1 MASTYFL
8 NAQPG
13 QISITLNSGPAT
25 VLAGLNDPNN
35 DPFCKLGLRA
45 SPDKNVLGTGGV
57 NSLAVNT
64 TDGHTEWKITLR
76 GILPGNDI
84 QFLVFANQ
92 VLGRQGIQTH
102 GFEIVQTAGSKRRKP
117 VTKR

>member
-8 NAQPG
+8 NTQPG

-35 DPFCKLGLRA
+35 DPFCKLGLKA
-45 SPDKNVLGTGGV
+45 NPDKNVLGTGGV
-57 NSLAVNT
+57 NSLAVNSH
-64 TDGHTEWKITLR
+64 DGNTEWKITLE

-92 VLGRQGIQTH
+92 VIGRQGIQTQ
-102 GFEIVQTAGSKRRKP
+102 GFKIVRIAGTMRRKP
-117 VTKR
+117 VTRR

>member
-25 VLAGLNDPNN
+25 VLAGLNDRND
-35 DPFCKLGLRA
+35 DPFCKLGLKA
-45 SPDKNVLGTGGV
+45 LPDKNVLGTGGV
-57 NSLAVNT
+57 NSLAINSH
-64 TDGHTEWKITLR
+64 DGNTEWKITLK
-76 GILPGNDI
+76 GILPGSDI

-92 VLGRQGIQTH
+92 VLGRQGIQTQ
-102 GFEIVQTAGSKRRKP
+102 GFKIVRITGSKRRKS
-117 VTKR
+117 VTRR